1 MKRSAS
7 DWDLEELLRPVEL
20 PAPSPG
26 GGECRNQS
34 STIDEFLINRASEKE
49 NGAAGDPAGSFC
61 FKGPLSLLVSSQSPA
76 EDKQCR
82 PRARIAILM
91 NDDGLDGGLDEAHRS
106 IAPLLS
112 SISST
117 IESQSFCAGSPTS
130 SLKPKS
136 IENQALGG
144 SSGSDQSDEESFEI
158 EAGPCEQSTDTI
170 DLKRMRRKV
179 SNRESARRSR
189 RRKQAHLADLEQ
201 QVDQLRGENASL
213 YKQLTEANQ
222 QFTDSVTDNRILK
235 SDVEALRVKVK
246 MAENMVAR
254 GSLTCSLDH
263 LLQSP
268 ISSSHLLGSLPNFDL
283 QTKAASYLDAPLAG
297 LANNTG
303 DAAAEEV
310 ETKNGD
316 IRTSVHNLQ
325 NRISDDIAN
334 FSTQI
339 WP

>member
-1 MKRSAS
+1 MTSI
-7 DWDLEELLRPVEL
+7 
-20 PAPSPG
+20 PS
-26 GGECRNQS
+26 
-34 STIDEFLINRASEKE
+34 
-49 NGAAGDPAGSFC
+49 
-61 FKGPLSLLVSSQSPA
+61 
-76 EDKQCR
+76 
-82 PRARIAILM
+82 
-91 NDDGLDGGLDEAHRS
+91 
-106 IAPLLS
+106 S
-112 SISST
+112 SISVDTSLSLPEMKSRIIIRMPQVVLLVVHWQKGKYGLRALFLCFPASVLQLNPNPST
-117 IESQSFCAGSPTS
+117 GVQLP

-136 IENQALGG
+136 IENQTLGG
-144 SSGSDQSDEESFEI
+144 SSGSDQSDEESFET
-158 EAGPCEQSTDTI
+158 EAGPCQQSTDTI
-170 DLKRMRRKV
+170 NLKRMRRKV